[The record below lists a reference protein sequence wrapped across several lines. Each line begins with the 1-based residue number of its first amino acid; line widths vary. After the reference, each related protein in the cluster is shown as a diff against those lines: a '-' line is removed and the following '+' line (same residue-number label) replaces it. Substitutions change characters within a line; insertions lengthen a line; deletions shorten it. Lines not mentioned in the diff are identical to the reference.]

1 MDAQARDRR
10 NRLVEAAG
18 RFDVAH
24 ADPEVVDAVFALA
37 LASEIDGLR
46 AVAVGIADEGAV
58 VVGVVLRP
66 RAGRPVVGVAG
77 GRHRT
82 PPLVD
87 RLARARDERDVQ
99 VARDRPVLARGRDRE
114 VLPLEEMVAA
124 GGLAEAESEER
135 ELVEATRTLEVR
147 DADRDVVEQP
157 RELRTGYTSA

>member
-1 MDAQARDRR
+1 PIGDVDAQARDRR

-77 GRHRT
+77 GRPRAEQ
-82 PPLVD
+82 VAA
-87 RLARARDERDVQ
+87 ARYGAGPQSPRSDKRGRRAARD
-99 VARDRPVLARGRDRE
+99 
-114 VLPLEEMVAA
+114 
-124 GGLAEAESEER
+124 S
-135 ELVEATRTLEVR
+135 ATRETR
-147 DADRDVVEQP
+147 
-157 RELRTGYTSA
+157 